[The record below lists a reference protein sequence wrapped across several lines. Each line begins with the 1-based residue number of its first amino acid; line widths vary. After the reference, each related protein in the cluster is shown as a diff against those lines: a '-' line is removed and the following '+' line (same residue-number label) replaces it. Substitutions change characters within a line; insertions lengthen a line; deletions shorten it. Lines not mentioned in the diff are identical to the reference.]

1 MTDKDI
7 QQLID
12 RFLEGTTNAEEERL
26 LARELLRDDIPDDW
40 KAIRLMLGELAMGE
54 AAYDDIMASRRH
66 RSSGLSWRWMAE
78 AACLAI
84 IIGLGTTLLFSVRQP
99 QPDKM
104 VAHWEQPTIQ
114 PTVDTIVVPAA
125 ATEERGLAEVK
136 QKQQKQKATRRPSQ
150 IKKAEIPDTLGSSIF
165 KSERNV
171 MLAIQMLSECETI
184 IEKGEQMV
192 RNAVVEATYHALPQ
206 PKTVLV
212 ISETGDYQ
220 IMEENQRTIIE
231 I

>member
-1 MTDKDI
+1 MTDNNI

-12 RFLEGTTNAEEERL
+12 KYLEGTTSAEEERL

-54 AAYDDIMASRRH
+54 AAYDDIMASRQH
-66 RSSGLSWRWMAE
+66 RSFSMSRRWMAA

-84 IIGLGTTLLFSVRQP
+84 IIGISTALILSDRQP
-99 QPDKM
+99 QPEKV
-104 VAHWEQPTIQ
+104 VAHREQTTSQPTADIIEI
-114 PTVDTIVVPAA
+114 PSAV
-125 ATEERGLAEVK
+125 TEEKMLAEIK
-136 QKQQKQKATRRPSQ
+136 PMPQKQNATRKPSRS
-150 IKKAEIPDTLGSSIF
+150 KKTEIPDTLGSGIF

-171 MLAIQMLSECETI
+171 ILALQMLGECETI
-184 IEKGEQMV
+184 IQKGEQSV
-192 RNAVVEATYHALPQ
+192 RNAVVEATYHAIPQ

-212 ISETGDYQ
+212 VSETGDYQ
-220 IMEENQRTIIE
+220 VMEENQRTIIE